1 MDWSVNFKNE
11 GTGFVATDAVISCT
25 QKNTNV
31 VNATISFTWTGC
43 KATTRGTANAPAF
56 TFPGSNDGKPFNL
69 DNFETLFFV
78 NLGCKVAPAPT
89 AAPSADAD
97 ACVRT
102 FTSVNPANIIKNT
115 EGSTTGISF
124 YEGSKYGY
132 NATASLAACKPGTS
146 ADVLPAATVSFAQE
160 CFNIATSTP
169 NLMKNN
175 LIRQNTTDPT
185 SASKEVIFATPLSML
200 FTDAACM
207 ESISSVTTSNPVCT
221 VDTAA
226 NNYAISCSLTYAEGY
241 DDTIT
246 VTLAQSNSNPS
257 YTSTFMVSLPA
268 GPPSPTPASNSSS
281 TGVVLGVIG
290 AVVLIGICG
299 GVGWYVYK
307 GRQDKDVDPY
317 GDDATTGLTGNQD
330 A

>member
-1 MDWSVNFKNE
+1 MQKDA
-11 GTGFVATDAVISCT
+11 TVA
-25 QKNTNV
+25 

-43 KATTRGTANAPAF
+43 KAAVRKTNVPSF
-56 TFPGSNDGKPFNL
+56 TFPGSNDGLPFKL
-69 DNFETLFFV
+69 DNFEKLFFV
-78 NLGCKVAPAPT
+78 NLECPVVPAPT
-89 AAPSADAD
+89 ALKTNGAAAN

-102 FTSVNPANIIKNT
+102 LTDILPEGIISNT
-115 EGSTTGISF
+115 ADSTTGISF

-132 NATASLAACKPGTS
+132 NATASLAACAPGTS
-146 ADVLPAATVSFAQE
+146 TDVLTATLVTFKQE
-160 CFNIATSTP
+160 CYNIASATP
-169 NLMKNN
+169 NTVKTELV
-175 LIRQNTTDPT
+175 RQNTTDAT
-185 SASKEVIFATPLSML
+185 SASTEVIFSAPLYEL
-200 FTDAACM
+200 FTDATCM
-207 ESISSVTTSNPVCT
+207 ESIASVTTSNSVCT

-226 NNYAISCSLTYAEGY
+226 NNYAISCSLTTAAGY